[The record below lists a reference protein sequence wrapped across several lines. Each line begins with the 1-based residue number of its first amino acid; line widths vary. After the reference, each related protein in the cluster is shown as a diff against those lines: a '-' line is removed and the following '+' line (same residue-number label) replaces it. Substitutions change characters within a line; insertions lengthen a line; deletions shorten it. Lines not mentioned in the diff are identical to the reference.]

1 MKPKYTTEQLLEA
14 IQASPFDLVVKS
26 VEGSRVTVGLRLS
39 WTCPV
44 TLDVDECDVYSL
56 PSTERYRVSSEE
68 TIMSS
73 IRTALH
79 ILFDN
84 KEASY

>member
-1 MKPKYTTEQLLEA
+1 MEPKYTTEQLLEA
-14 IQASPFDLVVKS
+14 IQASHFNLVVTG
-26 VEGSRVTVGLRLS
+26 VDGSRVTVRLS

-44 TLDVDECDVYSL
+44 TLDVDEHGVYV
-56 PSTERYRVSSEE
+56 PGTDRYRVYSIEE

>member
-14 IQASPFDLVVKS
+14 IQASPFDIVVKN
-26 VEGSRVTVGLRLS
+26 VEGSRVTVKLS

-44 TLDVDECDVYSL
+44 TLDVDEHDVYAL
-56 PSTERYRVSSEE
+56 HSTEHYGVSSEE
-68 TIMSS
+68 TIVSS
-73 IRTALH
+73 IQTALH
-79 ILFDN
+79 IMFDN

>member
-14 IQASPFDLVVKS
+14 IQASPFNLVVTG
-26 VEGSRVTVGLRLS
+26 VDGSRVTVRLS

-44 TLDVDECDVYSL
+44 TLDVDEHGVYAL
-56 PSTERYRVSSEE
+56 HSTERYRVYSGE

>member
-14 IQASPFDLVVKS
+14 IQASPFNLVVTG
-26 VEGSRVTVGLRLS
+26 VDGSRVTVRLS

-44 TLDVDECDVYSL
+44 TLDVDERDVYAL
-56 PSTERYRVSSEE
+56 PSAERYRVSSEE

>member
-1 MKPKYTTEQLLEA
+1 MKPRYTTEQLLEA

-26 VEGSRVTVGLRLS
+26 VEGSRVTVRLS

-44 TLDVDECDVYSL
+44 TLDVDERDVYAL

-79 ILFDN
+79 ILFGN

>member
-14 IQASPFDLVVKS
+14 IQASPFNLVVTG
-26 VEGSRVTVGLRLS
+26 VDGNRVTVRLS

-44 TLDVDECDVYSL
+44 TLDVDEHDVYAL